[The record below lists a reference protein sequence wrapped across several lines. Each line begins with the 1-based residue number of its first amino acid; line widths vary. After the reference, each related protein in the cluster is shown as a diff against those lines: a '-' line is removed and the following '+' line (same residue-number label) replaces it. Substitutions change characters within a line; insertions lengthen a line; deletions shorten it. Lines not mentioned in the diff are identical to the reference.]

1 MQLATPFF
9 RNMALLAV
17 ATLAAMTPTL
27 SAATPAPLVVAETEV
42 VSLAINTT
50 SRVAA
55 QNLISASR
63 GSFMTVH
70 FGQFNLAPG
79 DKVIVRDAAGSTSF
93 EYTGLGRNDAGLDG
107 GFFSSRIPGNQAVIE
122 YVPGSDSDD
131 ATGAFG
137 YTVDKIT
144 RSAPIASA
152 SKICGTGDQTRPPK
166 CYINDPVAPQAFTK
180 ARTVA
185 RLLIDG
191 EYGCTGWLLGSEGHL
206 ITNRH
211 CIPDSQTAMN
221 TEYEFDAE
229 GASCSDE
236 CFSQGACPG
245 TVVATSATLVAV
257 DKVIDYALLKLNTT
271 MDLSKYGYLQFRTE
285 GVVLNEQIY
294 IPQHPLYYGKRIAVM
309 DDDGDVARVHSILAS
324 STCGTY
330 SIGYTADTDDGA
342 SGSPVIA
349 ASDNLVV
356 ALHKC
361 GRSSTTCVN
370 GGTDVRTILWDLKS
384 KGIVVN
390 DAVVDPS
397 VPIPTGPWIPGY
409 NATAAPVSSSPS
421 PANSS
426 VPTPAPTQ
434 DTTEAPS
441 SSPAAESAPVPTV
454 NSCRIF
460 NTESSCVRV
469 RPGQCAWVNAACVMA
484 PASA

>member
-1 MQLATPFF
+1 
-9 RNMALLAV
+9 MALLAV
-17 ATLAAMTPTL
+17 ATLAATTRTAM
-27 SAATPAPLVVAETEV
+27 AATPAPLVVAEAEAI
-42 VSLAINTT
+42 SLAINTT
-50 SRVAA
+50 SRVAT

-70 FGQFNLAPG
+70 FAQFNLAPG
-79 DKVIVRDAAGSTSF
+79 DKVIVRDAADSTSF
-93 EYTGLGRNDAGLDG
+93 EYAGLGRNDAGLDG

-122 YVPGSDSDD
+122 YVPGSDNDD
-131 ATGAFG
+131 VTGAFG
-137 YTVDKIT
+137 YAVDKIT
-144 RSAPIASA
+144 RSASIASV

-166 CYINDPVAPQAFTK
+166 CYTNDPAVPQAYIK
-180 ARTVA
+180 ARAVA
-185 RLLIDG
+185 RLLVDG

-211 CIPDSQTAMN
+211 CIPDNQTAVN

-245 TVVATSATLVAV
+245 AVVTTSATLVAV
-257 DKVIDYALLKLNTT
+257 DKVFDYALLKLNTT

-285 GVVLNEQIY
+285 GVALNEQIY

-309 DDDGDVARVHSILAS
+309 DDDGDVTRVHSILGP
-324 STCGTY
+324 STCGNY

-342 SGSPVIA
+342 SGSPVVA

-361 GRSSTTCVN
+361 GRSTTTCVN
-370 GGTDVRTILWDLKS
+370 GGTDVRAILWDLKN
-384 KGIVVN
+384 KGIVVK

-397 VPIPTGPWIPGY
+397 VPIPAGPWIPGY
-409 NATAAPVSSSPS
+409 TVTPVTTSPPS
-421 PANSS
+421 ANSS
-426 VPTPAPTQ
+426 APTPAPTQ
-434 DTTEAPS
+434 NRTEA
-441 SSPAAESAPVPTV
+441 ELAPVPTV

-460 NTESSCVRV
+460 TTQSSCSRV
-469 RPGQCAWVNAACVMA
+469 WPGQCDWVDGACVMT
-484 PASA
+484 PASAR